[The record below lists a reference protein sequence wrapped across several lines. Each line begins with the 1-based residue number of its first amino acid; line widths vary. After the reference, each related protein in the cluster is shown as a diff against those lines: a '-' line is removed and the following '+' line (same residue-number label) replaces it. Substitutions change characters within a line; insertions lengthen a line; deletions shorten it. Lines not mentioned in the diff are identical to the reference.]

1 VILGMLAH
9 GIPLTLLPDLVWP
22 CALEHDVAGPSGRHR
37 RDPAAPPR
45 TPDEQADGPGARTD
59 FSGGPVAC

>member
-1 VILGMLAH
+1 MLAQ

-22 CALEHDVAGPSGRHR
+22 TELAHDYADEAARAEEPRPKPTGAG
-37 RDPAAPPR
+37 
-45 TPDEQADGPGARTD
+45 TRTD

>member
-1 VILGMLAH
+1 MLAH

-22 CALEHDVAGPSGRHR
+22 CAIEHDVTGPTGRHR
-37 RDPAAPPR
+37 RDPATACPAAPAEPV
-45 TPDEQADGPGARTD
+45 DGAGTRTD